1 MRSRGV
7 YRRRAALVEAE
18 IGADWRTVAGVPSFV
33 SPTLRPSLEEFVA
46 ELRSTFRDDPG
57 LEPIRTLS
65 SKPVDNLMSLAASLP
80 GSQLRLNELRRP
92 SRSRPLP
99 FSCISGVI
107 LRVTSSSRLI
117 VRRCCVPDVASR
129 RILPTPSIKP
139 VMFRT
144 TSSLTRRFSRWFEPT
159 SRQSSGRSTP
169 SL

>member
-1 MRSRGV
+1 M

-18 IGADWRTVAGVPSFV
+18 TGADWRTVAGVPSLT
-33 SPTLRPSLEEFVA
+33 SATLRPSLLEVA
-46 ELRSTFRDDPG
+46 VELRSMFIDDPG
-57 LEPIRTLS
+57 RDPVRPFS
-65 SKPVDNLMSLAASLP
+65 SKPSENLSLAASLP
-80 GSQLRLNELRRP
+80 GSQLRLSELRRP

-99 FSCISGVI
+99 FSWISGVI
-107 LRVTSSSRLI
+107 LRVTSSSRLM

-129 RILPTPSIKP
+129 RILPTPSKKP

-144 TSSLTRRFSRWFEPT
+144 TSSLTRRFSRWSEPT